1 MNINGRNVG
10 VIIEIWKEISLNG
23 HNQNINGTNI
33 IFKLFAEL

>member
-10 VIIEIWKEISLNG
+10 VIIEIWKEIGLNG
-23 HNQNINGTNI
+23 HNQSINGTNI